1 MQQDASTI
9 KTPHQPCFSSKSV
22 YFEVPFGG
30 LEWDFHGFS
39 KAFKAE
45 EHITA
50 LAGTPGDTSQVF
62 KADDVCP
69 VESGFLVFLGGHQD
83 GGLNPPNTG
92 DS

>member
-1 MQQDASTI
+1 MGFARVVIPLQQDASTI

-22 YFEVPFGG
+22 Y
-30 LEWDFHGFS
+30 GFS
-39 KAFKAE
+39 KASKAE